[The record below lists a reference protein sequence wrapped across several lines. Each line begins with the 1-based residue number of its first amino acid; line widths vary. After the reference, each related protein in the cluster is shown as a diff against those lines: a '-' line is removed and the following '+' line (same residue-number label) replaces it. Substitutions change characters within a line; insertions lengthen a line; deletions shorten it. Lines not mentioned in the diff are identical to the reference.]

1 MSLAT
6 RNLIP
11 ETAARAGAHPILLA
25 AIVVGF
31 LYWARIFLVTFV
43 VALAIAFIL
52 EPFVSLLMR
61 LKLPR
66 PLASFFICSLGLGV
80 VYLMG
85 LGAYSQLA
93 SLSGEFQEQYQT
105 RVSDLVENVVTRLE
119 GMEQATYQILVPAR
133 QRQRQQKQ
141 LEQHQEQ
148 QIEASRKRNQR
159 RRTVDPTPPPES
171 GPAPVQEV
179 RIQSDRTPLTE
190 YLFSRLGSLYQT
202 LLMASFVPFL
212 VYFMLSWRD
221 HIYRSFLQFFAGED
235 RAIAAKSLQG
245 IAEMVRAFVVGNFT
259 LGLLLAMASSIA
271 FWKMGLPYPALV
283 GPISGFFSLVPYIG
297 LPLAIVPP
305 LLVNLM
311 VTPALS
317 AVLLVTLVVTLFH
330 VVALNLLYPKLVG
343 SRVHLNPLAVTVA
356 LMFWGFL
363 WDAPGLVLAI
373 PLTAGIKAVCDN
385 VKSLRSYGKLLGD

>member
-1 MSLAT
+1 VALAS

-11 ETAARAGAHPILLA
+11 ETASRAGAHPILLA
-25 AIVVGF
+25 AIVVAF
-31 LYWARIFLVTFV
+31 LFWARIFLVTFV
-43 VALAIAFIL
+43 AAMAIAFIL
-52 EPFVSLLMR
+52 EPFVTLLMR

-66 PLASFFICSLGLGV
+66 PLASFFVCSLGLGV

-93 SLSGEFQEQYQT
+93 SLSDEYQEQYQT
-105 RVSDLVENVVTRLE
+105 RVSALVENVVTQLE
-119 GMEQATYQILVPAR
+119 GMERATYQILVPAR
-133 QRQRQQKQ
+133 QRQQQK
-141 LEQHQEQ
+141 EQ
-148 QIEASRKRNQR
+148 QQQLQQSEAARKRNPR
-159 RRTVDPTPPPES
+159 RRAVDPTPPPEAP
-171 GPAPVQEV
+171 PAAVQEV
-179 RIQSDRTPLTE
+179 RIASDRTPLSE
-190 YLFSRLGSLYQT
+190 YLFSRLGSLYQA

-245 IAEMVRAFVVGNFT
+245 IAGMVRAFVVGNFT

-271 FWKMGLPYPALV
+271 FWKMGLPYPMLV

-363 WDAPGLVLAI
+363 WDAAGLVLAI

>member
-1 MSLAT
+1 M
-6 RNLIP
+6 P

-25 AIVVGF
+25 AIVVAF

-43 VALAIAFIL
+43 AGLAIAFIL

-66 PLASFFICSLGLGV
+66 PLASFFVCSLALGV

-93 SLSGEFQEQYQT
+93 SLSDEYQAQYQM
-105 RVSDLVENVVTRLE
+105 RVSGLVENVVTQLE
-119 GMEQATYQILVPAR
+119 GMERATYQILVPAR
-133 QRQRQQKQ
+133 QRQQQK
-141 LEQHQEQ
+141 EQ
-148 QIEASRKRNQR
+148 QQQQQSDAARKRSQR
-159 RRTVDPTPPPES
+159 RRTVDPTPPPEAA
-171 GPAPVQEV
+171 PATVQEV
-179 RIQSDRTPLTE
+179 RIQSDRTPLSE
-190 YLFSRLGSLYQT
+190 YLFSRLGSLYQA

-245 IAEMVRAFVVGNFT
+245 IAGMVRAFVVGNFT
-259 LGLLLAMASSIA
+259 LGLILAMASSVA
-271 FWKMGLPYPALV
+271 FWKMGLPYPMLV

-363 WDAPGLVLAI
+363 WDAAGLVLAI

>member
-1 MSLAT
+1 
-6 RNLIP
+6 
-11 ETAARAGAHPILLA
+11 
-25 AIVVGF
+25 
-31 LYWARIFLVTFV
+31 
-43 VALAIAFIL
+43 
-52 EPFVSLLMR
+52 
-61 LKLPR
+61 
-66 PLASFFICSLGLGV
+66 
-80 VYLMG
+80 
-85 LGAYSQLA
+85 
-93 SLSGEFQEQYQT
+93 
-105 RVSDLVENVVTRLE
+105 
-119 GMEQATYQILVPAR
+119 MERATYQILVPAR
-133 QRQRQQKQ
+133 QRQQQK
-141 LEQHQEQ
+141 EQ
-148 QIEASRKRNQR
+148 QQQQQQSEAARKRNPR
-159 RRTVDPTPPPES
+159 RRAVDPTPPPEAA
-171 GPAPVQEV
+171 PAAVQEV
-179 RIQSDRTPLTE
+179 RIASDRTPLSE
-190 YLFSRLGSLYQT
+190 YLFSRLGSLYQA

-245 IAEMVRAFVVGNFT
+245 IAGMVRAFVVGNFT
-259 LGLLLAMASSIA
+259 LGLLLAMASSIT
-271 FWKMGLPYPALV
+271 FWKMGLPYPMLV

-311 VTPALS
+311 VNPALS
-317 AVLLVTLVVTLFH
+317 AVLLVSLVVTLFH

-363 WDAPGLVLAI
+363 WDAAGLVLAI